1 MTSLKHDLAALTSHL
16 AMLRSQRK
24 FMHANDRMVEW
35 EEEAITQRRKRKQSE
50 EVNERMKKAL
60 FQQTVFLRGMHSM
73 ITGLP
78 APRELEF
85 HDWIHSYTVLG
96 AHDLAARRRE
106 YQALFSESKL
116 DLSSKIVCR
125 ETDVITAKL
134 SAKNPYYAQVR
145 VLHDGTNE
153 VVDEA
158 DVYIKREVN
167 DVDAVALSN
176 GQVMKKYTFIFV
188 FEEQTVGSFDQFI
201 ETCFQSMKSVGVF
214 WPAERYSSRVQDAIE
229 TSDSRIYYS
238 DLTAS
243 MDVVDDRKDSDCMF
257 EARMLATVTKRSED
271 EGLIVWDYADKD
283 EVYPLTAGQ
292 DSNRS
297 SVVQRNSCGAVVV
310 RREPG
315 GLISMRSVTIK
326 IFAPLG
332 AKTQSETKNSA
343 VESENAA
350 IVNRRIALQA
360 SDYDQ
365 ANSRCIKFAYG
376 AMLDA
381 IAATNSPASSPSS
394 SSSAS

>member
-1 MTSLKHDLAALTSHL
+1 
-16 AMLRSQRK
+16 MLRSQRK
-24 FMHANDRMVEW
+24 FMHANDRLVEW

-96 AHDLAARRRE
+96 AHDLVARRRE

-125 ETDVITAKL
+125 ETDAITAKL
-134 SAKNPYYAQVR
+134 SVKNPYYAQVR

-158 DVYIKREVN
+158 DVYVKREMH
-167 DVDAVALSN
+167 DADAVALSN

-188 FEEQTVGSFDQFI
+188 FEEKIVGSFDQFI
-201 ETCFQSMKSVGVF
+201 ETCFQSMKDVGVF
-214 WPAERYSSRVQDAIE
+214 WPAAQYRSRAQDAVETSGSRV
-229 TSDSRIYYS
+229 YYS

-243 MDVVDDRKDSDCMF
+243 MDVVDERNDSDCMF
-257 EARMLATVTKRSED
+257 EARMLATVTKRGED

-283 EVYPLTAGQ
+283 DLYPLAAGLDNKQ
-292 DSNRS
+292 SN
-297 SVVQRNSCGAVVV
+297 VVQRNSCGAVVI
-310 RREPG
+310 RRETG
-315 GLISMRSVTIK
+315 GLISMRSVSIK
-326 IFAPLG
+326 IFAPFE

-360 SDYDQ
+360 SDYDRTN
-365 ANSRCIKFAYG
+365 ARCIKFAYS
-376 AMLDA
+376 AMLNA
-381 IAATNSPASSPSS
+381 IAEQKQPASAASSPSS
-394 SSSAS
+394 SSS